1 MIDEQ
6 ILVNITPYETRVAMI
21 QNGTTQEL
29 HLERTHTEGLV
40 GNLYLGKVLR
50 VLPGMQSAF
59 IDIGLERSGFLHVT
73 DLWEQRLQQ
82 HQTNN
87 KPQTPYLIEK
97 MLFEGQSLLVQV
109 SKDPIGKKGAKLTTQ
124 ISLAGRLLVY
134 VPQDNHIGVS
144 QRIEDETERELLRH
158 RLENLAGVQR
168 EGGYILRTQAELAS
182 NDELI
187 ADIHYL
193 KRRWVD
199 ILDLTRKKAA
209 PSLLYKE
216 LNMAERVI
224 RDFVS
229 HATNSVTVDCAV
241 TYSALKKFAETYA
254 PEVSQKLFLHQGDRS
269 LFEFYNIEEELK
281 KALGRRVDLKSGGYL
296 IIDQTEAM
304 TTVDVNT
311 GGFVGARN
319 FEETIFKTNLEAA
332 QSIARQLRLRNLGG
346 IVVIDFIDMVN
357 TKHQEQVLDALN
369 QALSKDRARCNVS
382 EFSKLGLVELTR
394 KRTRD
399 SLSNLLCEACPLCQ
413 GRGQVKTAQT
423 ICYEIL
429 REVQTE
435 SRQFNP
441 RQFII
446 LANPTVIN
454 LLLEEEADHLAQLEA
469 QIGTPITLQV
479 ETSFAQEDYD
489 IILA

>member
-6 ILVNITPYETRVAMI
+6 ILVNLTPYETRVAI
-21 QNGTTQEL
+21 VQNGTTQEL
-29 HLERTHTEGLV
+29 HLERTNTEGLV

-73 DLWEQRLQQ
+73 DLWEYRLHQHSPKQQ
-82 HQTNN
+82 NML
-87 KPQTPYLIEK
+87 PIEK
-97 MLFEGQSLLVQV
+97 MLFEGQTLICQV
-109 SKDPIGKKGAKLTTQ
+109 SKDPLGKKGAKLTTQ

-134 VPQDNHIGVS
+134 VPQDAHIGVS
-144 QRIEDETERELLRH
+144 QRIEDEAERESLRR
-158 RLENLAGVQR
+158 RLEVLAGENRQ
-168 EGGYILRTQAELAS
+168 GGYILRTQAELAS
-182 NDELI
+182 DDELS

-199 ILDLTRKKAA
+199 ILDLASRKAA

-224 RDFVS
+224 RDFVGHTTS
-229 HATNSVTVDCAV
+229 SVTVD
-241 TYSALKKFAETYA
+241 SATTLTALQKFAETYA
-254 PEVSQKLFLHQGDRS
+254 PEVTNKLFLHQGDRP
-269 LFEFYNIEEELK
+269 LFELYNVEDEIK
-281 KALGRRVDLKSGGYL
+281 KALARRVDLKSGGYL

-304 TTVDVNT
+304 TTVDINT

-332 QSIARQLRLRNLGG
+332 HSLARQLRLRNLGG
-346 IVVIDFIDMVN
+346 IVVIDFIDMTN
-357 TKHQEQVLDALN
+357 SKHKQQVLDAL
-369 QALSKDRARCNVS
+369 QDALAKDRARCNVS
-382 EFSKLGLVELTR
+382 DFSIVGLVELTR

-399 SLSNLLCEACPLCQ
+399 SLSNMLCEPCPLCQ
-413 GRGQVKTAQT
+413 GRGQVKTAQSV
-423 ICYEIL
+423 CYEIL

-435 SRQFNP
+435 SQQFNP

-446 LANPTVIN
+446 LANATIID
-454 LLLEEEADHLAQLEA
+454 LLLDEEADHLAQLEA
-469 QIGTPITLQV
+469 QIGRPITLQT
-479 ETSFAQEDYD
+479 ESSFAQEDYD